1 MEQRE
6 LGRSGIKVSA
16 LGLGL
21 MSMSGVY
28 GNANDE
34 ESIGVIHYA
43 LDKGINFLDSADMY
57 GWGHNET
64 LLGKALKGRRD
75 KVVVATKFG
84 QVKLADGK
92 QGVDGRPEYV
102 MQACEASLKRLG
114 IEVIDLY
121 YQHRVDTNTPIE
133 ETVGAMKRLVEQG
146 KVRALGL
153 SEARPETIR
162 RAHKVH
168 PIAAVQNEYSLLYQE
183 RRARKRCR
191 RRASLGIT
199 LVPYA
204 PLGRS
209 MLTGTVHGKADLPE
223 GDRRLQH
230 PRFQGEALDKNVQL
244 VRPARSHRAGKEM
257 HACPARAGVAARA
270 GQRHRSDPGHQAQ
283 AAHRR
288 ELGGFEHQAF
298 ARRREAHLGRRARGS
313 RCGHALSRGNHEARV
328 PLRSDDATR
337 WLALATMW
345 SLQYLFLRVAVPTF
359 GTALVAE
366 GRAIRR
372 AFPRALGCMGRA
384 PAHRAARALE
394 RPPRG
399 RAGQQ
404 RGPVRVLRLG
414 GERAPG
420 RLPRGD
426 QRHGAALGRRSSPCR
441 C

>member
-6 LGRSGIKVSA
+6 LGRSGIRVSA

-28 GNANDE
+28 GNESDE
-34 ESIGVIHYA
+34 ESIGVIHHA

-64 LLGKALKGRRD
+64 LLGRALKGRRD

-92 QGVDGRPEYV
+92 QAVDGRPQYV

-114 IEVIDLY
+114 IDVIDLY
-121 YQHRVDTNTPIE
+121 YQHRVDTSTPIE
-133 ETVGAMKRLVEQG
+133 DTVGAMKRLVEQG

-168 PIAAVQNEYSLLYQE
+168 PIAAVQNEYSLLYRNEGEETLQAT
-183 RRARKRCR
+183 RA
-191 RRASLGIT
+191 LGIS

-230 PRFQGEALDKNVQL
+230 PRFQGEALDKNVSLVTKLEAIAAEKRCTPAQL
-244 VRPARSHRAGKEM
+244 VLAWLLHQGKDIV
-257 HACPARAGVAARA
+257 PIPGTKRK
-270 GQRHRSDPGHQAQ
+270 QRIDENLKAL
-283 AAHRR
+283 
-288 ELGGFEHQAF
+288 EI
-298 ARRREAHLGRRARGS
+298 
-313 RCGHALSRGNHEARV
+313 ALSSEDIARISAAA
-328 PLRSDDATR
+328 PPGAGAGTR
-337 WLALATMW
+337 YPAETMKRV
-345 SLQYLFLRVAVPTF
+345 YL
-359 GTALVAE
+359 
-366 GRAIRR
+366 
-372 AFPRALGCMGRA
+372 
-384 PAHRAARALE
+384 
-394 RPPRG
+394 
-399 RAGQQ
+399 
-404 RGPVRVLRLG
+404 
-414 GERAPG
+414 
-420 RLPRGD
+420 
-426 QRHGAALGRRSSPCR
+426 
-441 C
+441 